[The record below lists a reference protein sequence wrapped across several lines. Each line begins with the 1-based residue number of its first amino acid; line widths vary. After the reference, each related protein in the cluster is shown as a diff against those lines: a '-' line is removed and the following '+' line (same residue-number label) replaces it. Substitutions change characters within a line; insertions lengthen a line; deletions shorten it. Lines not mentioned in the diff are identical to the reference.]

1 MILYDRQ
8 LLQCFLKEKKSCF
21 LDSGARNFLQHVL
34 CLHQGPQVKETGG
47 VHHGDPRLLHIHHT
61 DFLWVVFTLNLF
73 INCMLGMVK
82 PTSKPCCRNRKE
94 EVVPGWSLDV
104 VEKGH
109 SASKHSP
116 TWIKHG
122 HTVALGLIF
131 NAVWGHCRHEVV
143 VLLKDLHS
151 FNNVC
156 FNNVNQL
163 FCNHSVRGKQDRWFC
178 ILCDA
183 FFKLATRF
191 TPKFQVSLRY

>member
-1 MILYDRQ
+1 MFSGFWCTKHPTACFMSPPRTTSQGDRWFAPWRPAASSHPSYWFLGRFYFKHVYKLYARYGKAHFQ
-8 LLQCFLKEKKSCF
+8 ALLSQQEK
-21 LDSGARNFLQHVL
+21 R
-34 CLHQGPQVKETGG
+34 GG
-47 VHHGDPRLLHIHHT
+47 
-61 DFLWVVFTLNLF
+61 
-73 INCMLGMVK
+73 
-82 PTSKPCCRNRKE
+82 
-94 EVVPGWSLDV
+94 SLDV

-116 TWIKHG
+116 TSIKHG
-122 HTVALGLIF
+122 HTEALGLIF

-156 FNNVNQL
+156 FNNVSQL